1 MTGPQPPPTV
11 GPWAL
16 EKLDALSA
24 YLNFYTTALKKHKEQ
39 GTWLKGTIFVDGF
52 AGAGMAKLR
61 RSVGPVIEENLLGE
75 LEEPSRDADA
85 EEYIRGSPRVALDIL
100 TPFSRYVFIER
111 DPARVV
117 ELERMR
123 EEYGDSRRI
132 EVRQG
137 SASDELDELLRGDL
151 SRSGHRAVVFLDPFG
166 MQISWSMIE
175 RLAAT
180 RQVEVMINFALGMA
194 IQRALPRNAIL
205 SPGWR
210 EAHDRFFGSPSWYG
224 QVYEERADLL
234 GMKTEKR
241 QDAGARL
248 LEWYRERLKI
258 TFGNVS
264 PARLIKNT
272 RGGHL
277 YYLIWAGPHSLGL
290 KGAHH
295 ILSKGEKIG
304 RSAR

>member
-1 MTGPQPPPTV
+1 MSDADHAPTV
-11 GPWAL
+11 GPWAR
-16 EKLDALSA
+16 EKLDALGA
-24 YLNFYTTALKKHKEQ
+24 YLNFYTTALKNQ
-39 GTWLKGTIFVDGF
+39 GAWLKGTIFVDAF
-52 AGAGMAKLR
+52 AGAGFAKVR
-61 RSVGPVIEENLLGE
+61 RRGGPATEETLLTDIK
-75 LEEPSRDADA
+75 PPPIDA
-85 EEYIRGSPRVALDIL
+85 EAKEYISGSPRVALDIL

-111 DPARVV
+111 DPVRVA

-123 EEYGDSRRI
+123 DEYGDRRLI
-132 EVRQG
+132 DVRQG
-137 SASDELDELLRGDL
+137 EASDELDDLLRGDL
-151 SRSGHRAVVFLDPFG
+151 SRAGQRAVVFLDPFG
-166 MQISWSMIE
+166 MQISWSIIE

-210 EAHDRFFGSPSWYG
+210 ESHDRFFGSPGWYD

-241 QDAGARL
+241 RDAGARL
-248 LEWYRERLKI
+248 LAWYRERLKAA
-258 TFGNVS
+258 FGNVS

-277 YYLIWAGPHSLGL
+277 YYLIWAGPHPLGL

-295 ILSKGEKIG
+295 ILSKGEKVE
-304 RSAR
+304 RSS